1 MMEILEFGGGLII
14 VGFFL
19 VFSYIGIHM
28 TFEKDAKKRMPLLWE
43 KGGLLNKTYRKVFDK
58 NDVKYQDGDNT

>member
-14 VGFFL
+14 VGFFF

-28 TFEKDAKKRMPLLWE
+28 TFEKDLGKRIPLIWE
-43 KGGLLNKTYRKVFDK
+43 EGGLLSKTYRKVFDK
-58 NDVKYQDGDNT
+58 NDVKYRDGDNT

>member
-14 VGFFL
+14 VGFFF

-28 TFEKDAKKRMPLLWE
+28 SFEKDAKKRIPLLWE
-43 KGGLLNKTYRKVFDK
+43 KGGLLNKTYHKVFDK